1 MKELSCRMIH
11 HFNANETFDL
21 KYFENEDL
29 AYEDAKQGNIWGYVG
44 FHENFTQAFV
54 SRMSKIL
61 SKDSEMPD
69 RETRNQSTAQVSYFF
84 LSRTVQNFKKGI
96 TSSLSIHKNW

>member
-1 MKELSCRMIH
+1 MKDLSCRMIH
-11 HFNANETFDL
+11 DFNANETFVL
-21 KYFENEDL
+21 EYFENEQL
-29 AYEDAKQGNIWGYVG
+29 AYEATKEGNIWGYVG

-69 RETRNQSTAQVSYFF
+69 RDTRNQSTAQVSYFF
-84 LSRTVQNFKKGI
+84 KIFKQQ
-96 TSSLSIHKNW
+96 SIAIIHE